1 MWADIA
7 WEVAVELLGI
17 VLWLS
22 VLVLAWRVGL
32 PWWTRRRYERAKA
45 RQIRREIEVML
56 EAQAVRAAQRA
67 RMELAQ
73 QVERRK
79 GGR

>member
-1 MWADIA
+1 MWADIL

-17 VLWLS
+17 VLWLTAL
-22 VLVLAWRVGL
+22 VLVWRVGL
-32 PWWTRRRYERAKA
+32 PWWTRRRYARAKE

-56 EAQAVRAAQRA
+56 DAQAVRAAQRA

-79 GGR
+79 GER